1 MEKMN
6 EQEFDRLISD
16 AVERQMLLS
25 DINTRVMTEVR
36 RSARRTL
43 LLRWARVVA
52 FAFGMPLLVFVV
64 GVLSDSVASSSTPV
78 VAVSMAVAAV
88 TTLVAVVR
96 VICDFSVTR
105 V

>member
-6 EQEFDRLISD
+6 EQEFDRLISE

-43 LLRWARVVA
+43 LRRWARVVA

-64 GVLSDSVASSSTPV
+64 GVLSDSVASSTPV

>member
-6 EQEFDRLISD
+6 EQEFDRLISE

-36 RSARRTL
+36 RSARRT

-64 GVLSDSVASSSTPV
+64 GVLSDSVASASTPV

>member
-1 MEKMN
+1 MA
-6 EQEFDRLISD
+6 L
-16 AVERQMLLS
+16 
-25 DINTRVMTEVR
+25 T
-36 RSARRTL
+36 
-43 LLRWARVVA
+43 
-52 FAFGMPLLVFVV
+52 
-64 GVLSDSVASSSTPV
+64 TPV

>member
-6 EQEFDRLISD
+6 EQEFDRLISE

-25 DINTRVMTEVR
+25 DINQRVMTEVR

>member
-1 MEKMN
+1 MN
-6 EQEFDRLISD
+6 EQEFDRLISE

-43 LLRWARVVA
+43 LRRWARVVA

-64 GVLSDSVASSSTPV
+64 GGWQSRVPPV
-78 VAVSMAVAAV
+78 PFPLRGTGRRPAV
-88 TTLVAVVR
+88 R
-96 VICDFSVTR
+96 R
-105 V
+105 